1 MIPNFL
7 EYQRANKGL
16 ADSTINNY
24 RKDLRAFVEYA
35 KPLGL
40 RWSTITRHDLDNYV
54 SFMREQYQPRTIKR
68 RVEVLRLL
76 YTWAIHQG
84 LLEQNPAQYTQTPK
98 FNQDLPKAADESA
111 VLSYLESTPMNRTS
125 MLVHVVVA
133 LILDTGMRIG
143 EVLSL
148 DGRDIDTATQSIKV
162 KGKGRK
168 ERIVYYGQNFEK
180 YAHIVSQRQGRIFDT
195 PDITLRFMMA
205 NEIPGCHP
213 HAIRHLFAVRQLNR
227 GMDLKTLGTLMGHKH
242 VTTTEIYAQMRNERT
257 RAIYQSIN

>member
-16 ADSTINNY
+16 ADTTINNY
-24 RKDLRAFVEYA
+24 RKDLRAFVDYA

-40 RWSTITRHDLDNYV
+40 HWSTITRHDIDNYV
-54 SFMREQYQPRTIKR
+54 VYMREQYQPRTIKR

-143 EVLSL
+143 EVLAL

-180 YAHIVSQRQGRIFDT
+180 YAHIISQRQGRIFDT

-213 HAIRHLFAVRQLNR
+213 HALRHLFAVRQLNR
-227 GMDLKTLGTLMGHKH
+227 GMDLKTLGTLLGHKH
-242 VTTTEIYAQMRNERT
+242 VTTTEIYAQLRNERT